1 MKYRFKVACRSLLA
15 GAGFCLLLP
24 LPAMALNGKI
34 PASRNRNGVYRG
46 AAETAADRNW
56 AFHDTGDG
64 AFELAC
70 GDRRLTFRQN
80 RRTATFNG
88 RLIHLNFQP
97 FRDPSGR
104 WFLHVRDIEQTADA
118 LLNAPAPAVPLRRI
132 ILDPGHGG
140 SDPGARGTEL
150 LEKNLNL
157 HIARLVADI
166 LRKRGFEVILTRSD
180 DRFLALP
187 ERPRR
192 ITRHNADLFVSIH
205 QNADPRKQGRGI
217 ETFVTTPAH
226 CASSPGPERH
236 TDDRPTPGNR
246 FDRQS
251 LQLAAS
257 VQNRLIEATGA
268 VDRGVKRRRFA
279 VVREADCPA
288 ILVECGFISTPA
300 EHANMLDQA
309 WRIKIATAIADGISD
324 CAGREPDK

>member
-187 ERPRR
+187 ERGHALSAAPLTDGFLLAV
-192 ITRHNADLFVSIH
+192 TREKDVRSALKNAVEDLEF
-205 QNADPRKQGRGI
+205 
-217 ETFVTTPAH
+217 
-226 CASSPGPERH
+226 
-236 TDDRPTPGNR
+236 
-246 FDRQS
+246 
-251 LQLAAS
+251 
-257 VQNRLIEATGA
+257 TGGK
-268 VDRGVKRRRFA
+268 VN
-279 VVREADCPA
+279 A
-288 ILVECGFISTPA
+288 ILL
-300 EHANMLDQA
+300 N
-309 WRIKIATAIADGISD
+309 DGQ
-324 CAGREPDK
+324 